1 MEKYGFSIII
11 ALVTDI
17 RPAANV
23 MAAMNE
29 INASSRQREAA
40 IQKAEANKLTAIKH
54 AEADAE
60 SKFLQGQGI
69 ARQRLAIVRPLSPLS
84 SLLCHSQPTLTA
96 PSAVCPSAVESSCSE
111 TAAMQ

>member
-69 ARQRLAIVRPLSPLS
+69 ARQRLAIVRPLFPFVQPPLS
-84 SLLCHSQPTLTA
+84 LTA
-96 PSAVCPSAVESSCSE
+96 DPYSALSYVS
-111 TAAMQ
+111 